1 MALYCTAADLVLE
14 LDEKDVAK
22 LARDD
27 SSTTESTSDAGV
39 QARLTRMI
47 TEESNS
53 IRARLIGRVDAVD
66 AVPAGS
72 QLAEDLRRWVTV
84 LTLKRLFDRRKM
96 FGPQQ
101 NPYYDRAKLVNEEI
115 AATREAK
122 QQIGA
127 TPAPSNEA
135 WSSSQD
141 ASPIYNDAAEGGG
154 GTSSTLLE
162 GF

>member
-1 MALYCTAADLVLE
+1 MALYCTIADLVLE
-14 LDEKDVAK
+14 LDEKAVAR

-53 IRARLIGRVDAVD
+53 IRSRLVGRVDAVD
-66 AVPAGS
+66 SVVAGS
-72 QLAEDLRRWVTV
+72 QLEADLRRWATV
-84 LTLKRLFDRRKM
+84 MVLKRLYDRRGK

-101 NPYYDRAKLVNEEI
+101 NPFYDRAKLVGEEI
-115 AATREAK
+115 AAVREARA
-122 QQIGA
+122 QIGA
-127 TPAPSNEA
+127 DNKPQNEA

-141 ASPIYNDAAEGGG
+141 ASPVYNDAAEGGA
-154 GTSSTLLE
+154 GTDSTLLD